1 MNPTAPRTYL
11 FALIDAGGTVPPEL
25 GAVRRLIDRGD
36 TVEVLAEHPAPAGV
50 KD

>member
-11 FALIDAGGTVPPEL
+11 FALIDGGGAVPPEL
-25 GAVRRLIDRGD
+25 AAVGRLIDRGH
-36 TVEVLAEHPAPAGV
+36 TVEVLAEDPAPAGV